1 MRTVTKREMLLAVGI
16 ASVILMFWGILG
28 TGNKNRISAQKEQK
42 NVIENKKSLS
52 SAGSY
57 EEASSVKKYDAALY
71 LRAKPLRD
79 PFQAESKYAKQ
90 PRKDQK
96 SGKQQPPRKT
106 EKEISAI
113 PVLQGIISFN
123 NVYLAMLEIE
133 GKSLTVQRGDRVGEW
148 TVSSIQK
155 KSVDLFR
162 GTEKRTLNLIS

>member
-16 ASVILMFWGILG
+16 ASVILMFWGIFG

-79 PFQAESKYAKQ
+79 PFQAGMDDVKKPEQNSSPVKQ
-90 PRKDQK
+90 VPV
-96 SGKQQPPRKT
+96 GNT
-106 EKEISAI
+106 EKEIIAK
-113 PVLQGIISFN
+113 PVLQGIICFN
-123 NVYLAMLEIE
+123 DTYLA
-133 GKSLTVQRGDRVGEW
+133 SFTVRRGDRMGEW
-148 TVSSIQK
+148 VVTSIQK
-155 KSVDLFR
+155 KSVELS
-162 GTEKRTLNLIS
+162 GNGEKRTLTLTS

>member
-16 ASVILMFWGILG
+16 ASVIPMFWGIFG

-79 PFQAESKYAKQ
+79 PFQAAMDDVKKSERNLSPAKQ
-90 PRKDQK
+90 VPA
-96 SGKQQPPRKT
+96 GNT
-106 EKEISAI
+106 EKEIIAM
-113 PVLQGIISFN
+113 PMLQGIICFN
-123 NVYLAMLEIE
+123 DTYLAMLEFHGE
-133 GKSLTVQRGDRVGEW
+133 SFTVRRGDRMGEW
-148 TVSSIQK
+148 VVTSIQK
-155 KSVDLFR
+155 KSVELS
-162 GTEKRTLNLIS
+162 GNGEKRILALTS